1 LNYHALI
8 IAIHDF
14 LSNYRELH
22 HKVTQIHG
30 IFLFPANPVEFNK
43 GFPNRV
49 HGIGVELAIIFQVL
63 GKIIP
68 GSEVSEFNG
77 LIVKLPHLH
86 DRYA

>member
-43 GFPNRV
+43 GLPDRI
-49 HGIGVELAIIFQVL
+49 HGIGVELAIIFEVM
-63 GKIIP
+63 GEFIP
-68 GSEVSEFNG
+68 GSEAAQRGPTSRTR
-77 LIVKLPHLH
+77 P
-86 DRYA
+86 